1 MTKLEK
7 NRQSIISIIED
18 YLLWYQGDSDDTG
31 IAEEFLDSQE
41 DDWINGF
48 FENNILDKEEIPEYI
63 GPKYDTQEPTITTRV
78 PGRGY

>member
-48 FENNILDKEEIPEYI
+48 FENNILDKETNKGE
-63 GPKYDTQEPTITTRV
+63 
-78 PGRGY
+78 